1 MKRSDRG
8 FTLIEVMVA
17 LAIVA
22 LALTAIAASMNQ
34 MIDSA
39 TTMRDRT
46 YASWI
51 AQNKITEF
59 RLAATIPEV
68 STTSGE
74 LDYGNNQW
82 VWRATVSETGI
93 ENFRRID
100 VSVSYVEGDYVV
112 RTVTGFVGE
121 PITPGLSNREWAS
134 PVRGGPTQ

>member
-121 PITPGLSNREWAS
+121 PSTPGLSNREWAS

>member
-22 LALTAIAASMNQ
+22 LALTAIAASMSQ
-34 MIDSA
+34 MIDGA
-39 TTMRDRT
+39 TTMRERT

-51 AQNKITEF
+51 AQNKIAEF
-59 RLAATIPEV
+59 RLAGTIPKV

-74 LDYGNNQW
+74 LDYGNSQW

-93 ENFRRID
+93 DNFLRID
-100 VSVSYVEGDYVV
+100 VSVSYPESDYVV

-121 PITPGLSNREWAS
+121 PITPGIANREWQTSARS
-134 PVRGGPTQ
+134 GPTK